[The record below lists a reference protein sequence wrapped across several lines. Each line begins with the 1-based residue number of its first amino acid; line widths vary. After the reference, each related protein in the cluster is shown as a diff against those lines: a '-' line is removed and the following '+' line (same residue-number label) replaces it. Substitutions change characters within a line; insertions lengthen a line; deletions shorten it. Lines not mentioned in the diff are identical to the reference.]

1 MLMNASDGNTIKRD
15 SKPVLLC
22 FSHLR
27 WNFVF
32 QRPQHLMS
40 RFAKMYDVLYWEE
53 PNYSFDTQA
62 KLDLTVCGS
71 TGVTIATPFLP
82 EGLTEVQ
89 QEAALRGLLDS
100 LALPSTEQLIRWYYT
115 PMMLPFSRHLVASA
129 VVYDCMDELSAFR
142 FAPPA
147 LLERE
152 AELIDTADL
161 VFTGGK
167 SLYEAKRGRHHAVH
181 CFPSSVDVGHFKAA
195 RTPAQDPDDQAAIGF
210 PRLGY
215 YGVIDERIDLD
226 LISKLADA
234 RPDWNIVMIGPVVKI
249 SHEELPRQQNIHWLG
264 GKTYDEL
271 PGYMAGWDVALM
283 PFAINESTRF
293 ISPTKTPEY
302 LAGGKVVVSTP
313 VADVEAGYGKCP
325 RVFIAASLEGF
336 VAACETALV
345 FAKTGEGAMVAD
357 AMIAAS
363 SWDKTQAEMADLVS
377 NVQSPD
383 RRVHPISAPS
393 RWPAPAKKHYD
404 WVVVGAGFA
413 GSVMAERLA
422 AGSGYNV
429 LVVDRRPHIAGN
441 AFDERNEVGQLY
453 HKYGPHIFHTNSAD
467 VFEYL
472 SRFTKWRQ
480 YEHRVLASVDG
491 VLVPIPINR
500 TTINTLYALDLETD
514 ADAEAWFAARAEPV
528 ETIET
533 SEDVVVSAI
542 GRELYE
548 KFFRGY
554 TRKQWGLDPSELDK
568 SVTARVPTRTND
580 DDRYFTDKFQA
591 IPADGYT
598 KMFENLLDHAKIDV
612 ITGIDFAEIRDSYS
626 YDRLVYTGPIDEY
639 FGFCYGALPYRS
651 LRFDHAVIEQENYQP
666 VATVNY
672 PDENTPYTRITEYKH
687 FTGDTGAVT
696 SITTEYPAAEGDP
709 YYPIPREENQRL
721 YKRYEALAQAEYS
734 TLFVGRLATYKYY
747 NMDQVVGQALAT
759 WRKRVVADQ
768 EAVAV
773 PEAVQAV
780 G

>member
-1 MLMNASDGNTIKRD
+1 MVMDVTDGKILQSNL
-15 SKPVLLC
+15 KPTLLC

-40 RFAKMYDVLYWEE
+40 RFAKTYDVIYWEE
-53 PNYSFDTQA
+53 ANFAANIEPHLEFTEC
-62 KLDLTVCGS
+62 DLT
-71 TGVTIATPFLP
+71 GVKVATPVLP
-82 EGLTEVQ
+82 EGMLPEQ
-89 QEAALRGLLDS
+89 QEIALRRLLDS
-100 LALPSTEQLIRWYYT
+100 LDFLAGTSLVRWYYT
-115 PMMLPFSRHLVASA
+115 PMMLPFSRHLTATA

-142 FAPPA
+142 FAPPE

-152 AELIDTADL
+152 AELIELADL

-167 SLYEAKRGRHHAVH
+167 SLYEAKRDRHHAVH
-181 CFPSSVDVGHFKAA
+181 CFPSSVDVAHFKAA
-195 RTPAQDPDDQAAIGF
+195 REHVHDPADQAGIGF

-215 YGVIDERIDLD
+215 YGVIDERIDLE
-226 LISKLADA
+226 LIAQVAAA

-249 SHEELPRQQNIHWLG
+249 SEDDLPRQPNIHWLG
-264 GKTYDEL
+264 GKSYSEL
-271 PGYMAGWDVALM
+271 PHYMAGWDVALM
-283 PFAINESTRF
+283 PFAINESTQF

-313 VADVEAGYGKCP
+313 ITDVEAEYGACP
-325 RVFIAASLEGF
+325 RVCIASLPDDF
-336 VAACETALV
+336 IAACETALV
-345 FAKTGEGAMVAD
+345 YAKTGEGMKVAD

-363 SWDKTQAEMADLVS
+363 SWDRTQSEMATLIIDAYG
-377 NVQSPD
+377 PD

-393 RWPAPAKKHYD
+393 SWPAPAQKHYD

-472 SRFTKWRQ
+472 SRFTKWRK
-480 YEHRVLASVDG
+480 YEHRVLAQVDG

-500 TTINTLYALDLETD
+500 TTINTLYGLELAT
-514 ADAEAWFAARAEPV
+514 DAEAEAWLAARAEPV

-568 SVTARVPTRTND
+568 SVTARVPTRTNV

-598 KMFENLLDHAKIDV
+598 KMFENMLDHPKIDV
-612 ITGIDFAEIRDSYS
+612 ITGVDFADIRDSYS
-626 YDRLVYTGPIDEY
+626 FDRLVYTGPIDEY
-639 FGFCYGALPYRS
+639 FGFCFGALPYRS
-651 LRFDHAVIEQENYQP
+651 LRFEHAVVEQEQYQQ

-672 PDENTPYTRITEYKH
+672 PDEQTPYTRITEYKH

-709 YYPIPREENQRL
+709 YYPIPRPENQIL
-721 YKRYEALAQAEYS
+721 YKRYEALASAEVH

-759 WRKRVVADQ
+759 WRKRVLADQ
-768 EAVAV
+768 DAHDVI
-773 PEAVQAV
+773 EAVQAV

>member
-1 MLMNASDGNTIKRD
+1 MLMNVIDRDTIEREV
-15 SKPVLLC
+15 KPVLLC

-40 RFAKMYDVLYWEE
+40 RFVKTHEVIYWEE
-53 PNYSFDTQA
+53 PNFHLDSQP
-62 KLDLTVCGS
+62 KLNIVKCEK
-71 TGVTIATPFLP
+71 TGVTVITPILP
-82 EGLTEVQ
+82 EGLTDQ
-89 QEAALRGLLDS
+89 QLETAMRALLDKLNLS
-100 LALPSTEQLIRWYYT
+100 NRSALIRWYYT
-115 PMMLPFSRHLVASA
+115 PMMLPFSNHLAASA
-129 VVYDCMDELSAFR
+129 VVYDCMDDLSAFR

-147 LLERE
+147 LLVRE
-152 AELIDTADL
+152 AELIESADL

-167 SLYEAKRGRHHAVH
+167 SLYEAKRDRHHAVH
-181 CFPSSVDVGHFKAA
+181 CFPSSVDVAHFKAA
-195 RTPAQDPDDQAAIGF
+195 RLHYNDPVDQVNIGF
-210 PRLGY
+210 PRMGY
-215 YGVIDERIDLD
+215 YGVIDERIDLN
-226 LISKLADA
+226 LISELANA

-249 SHEELPRQQNIHWLG
+249 SEDELPRQPNIHWLG
-264 GKTYDEL
+264 GKSYDEL
-271 PGYMAGWDVALM
+271 PQYMAGWDVALM

-313 VADVEAGYGKCP
+313 ITDVEAGYGLCP
-325 RVFIAASLEGF
+325 RVCIAASPDGF
-336 VAACETALV
+336 IAACETALIY
-345 FAKTGEGAMVAD
+345 AKTGEGAKVAD
-357 AMIAAS
+357 AMIASS
-363 SWDKTQAEMADLVS
+363 SWDKTQSEMAGLIAAVR
-377 NVQSPD
+377 SPG

-393 RWPAPAKKHYD
+393 SWPEPAKKRYD

-413 GSVMAERLA
+413 GAVMAERLA

-472 SRFTKWRQ
+472 SRFTKWRK

-500 TTINTLYALDLETD
+500 TTINTLYGLDLRT
-514 ADAEAWFAARAEPV
+514 DAEAEGWLAARAEPV
-528 ETIET
+528 AVIET

-568 SVTARVPTRTND
+568 SVTARVPTRTNV
-580 DDRYFTDKFQA
+580 DDRYFTDKYQA

-598 KMFENLLDHAKIDV
+598 KMFENMLDHPKIDV
-612 ITGIDFAEIRDSYS
+612 ITGVDFAEIRDAYA
-626 YDRLVYTGPIDEY
+626 YDRLVYTGPVDEY

-721 YKRYEALAQAEYS
+721 YKRYEALAQMEQN

-759 WRKRVVADQ
+759 WRKRVVSDQ
-768 EAVAV
+768 EPIQMVT
-773 PEAVQAV
+773 PVQAV